1 MKLTKQDEAVKQ
13 SASVSTT
20 YTGKRNLFSIF
31 DYNF

>member
-20 YTGKRNLFSIF
+20 YTGEWNLFFLF
-31 DYNF
+31 DFNF